1 MIKLI
6 NALGQE
12 KTLPITMHWRRVPLE
27 IEVPSQPLHGRD
39 GEVVTGKPRRRPR
52 AFTLEGSIYH
62 PDKSQIEQ
70 EADALL
76 AFLMQMPVKVYRQHY
91 HDRYLLAYPQGAA
104 QDWLDAGAELQL
116 KIPMVALDP
125 YWYGPEVTAN
135 VSGTQTIT
143 IDGNAP
149 AIPFIQTTG
158 SASSLTVTNQ
168 TTGKQVI
175 VSGASGVIRVDSVNH
190 VVTIDG
196 EERLDLVNDEWVLRG
211 FELVPGNNQISTNR
225 EIRMTY
231 RPRWL

>member
-1 MIKLI
+1 VIKLI

-62 PDKSQIEQ
+62 PNKSQIEQ
-70 EADALL
+70 NADALL

-125 YWYGPEVTAN
+125 YWYGPEVELTL
-135 VSGTQTIT
+135 SGTQTIT
-143 IDGNAP
+143 VAGNAP
-149 AIPFIQTTG
+149 AIPFIRTTG
-158 SASSLTVTNQ
+158 SASSLTVSNQ
-168 TTGKQVI
+168 TTGRQVV
-175 VSGASGVIRVDSVNH
+175 VSGASGVIGVDNVNH

-196 EERLDLVNDEWVLRG
+196 AERLDLVNDEWVLYG
-211 FELVPGNNQISTNR
+211 FELIPGDNLISTSAQ
-225 EIRMTY
+225 ITMTY
-231 RPRWL
+231 RPRW

>member
-1 MIKLI
+1 VIKLV

-39 GEVVTGKPRRRPR
+39 GEAVTGKPRRRPR
-52 AFTLEGSIYH
+52 AFTLDGSIYH

-76 AFLMQMPVKVYRQHY
+76 AFLMQMPVKVYRQHH
-91 HDRYLLAYPQGAA
+91 HDRYLMAYPQGAA

-125 YWYGPEVTAN
+125 YWYGPEVELTL
-135 VSGTQTIT
+135 SGTQTISV
-143 IDGNAP
+143 DGTDP
-149 AIPFIQTTG
+149 SIPFIRTTG
-158 SASSLTVTNQ
+158 SASSLTVSNQ
-168 TTGKQVI
+168 TTGKQVV

-196 EERLDLVNDEWVLRG
+196 EERLDLVNDEWVLYG
-211 FELVPGNNQISTNR
+211 FELMPGDNLISTNTQ
-225 EIRMTY
+225 ITMTY
-231 RPRWL
+231 RPRW

>member
-52 AFTLEGSIYH
+52 AFTLDGSIYH
-62 PDKSQIEQ
+62 PDKIQIEQ
-70 EADALL
+70 DADALL
-76 AFLMQMPVKVYRQHY
+76 TFLMQMPVKVYRQHY

-125 YWYGPEVTAN
+125 YWYGPEVTVN
-135 VSGTQTIT
+135 VSGTQIVTVEGT
-143 IDGNAP
+143 AP
-149 AIPFIQTTG
+149 TKPLMTAQ
-158 SASSLTVTNQ
+158 SSFSLHNEATNQ
-168 TTGKQVI
+168 TVAVTGSNIAVDNINVACQVG
-175 VSGASGVIRVDSVNH
+175 SDQ
-190 VVTIDG
+190 
-196 EERLDLVNDEWVLRG
+196 RLDLVNEDWLVLG
-211 FELVPGNNQISTNR
+211 FELVPGENR
-225 EIRMTY
+225 LATSAPVTLQY
-231 RPRWL
+231 RPRWY

>member
-27 IEVPSQPLHGRD
+27 IEIPSQPLHGRD

-62 PDKSQIEQ
+62 PNNSQIEQ
-70 EADALL
+70 DADALL
-76 AFLMQMPVKVYRQHY
+76 AFLMQMPVKVYRQHH
-91 HDRYLLAYPQGAA
+91 HDRYLMAYPQGAA
-104 QDWLDAGAELQL
+104 EDWLDAGAELSL

-125 YWYGPEVTAN
+125 YWYGPEVELTL
-135 VSGTQTIT
+135 SGTQTISV
-143 IDGNAP
+143 DGTDP
-149 AIPFIQTTG
+149 SIPFIRTTG
-158 SASSLTVTNQ
+158 SASSLTVSNQ
-168 TTGKQVI
+168 TTGKQVV

-196 EERLDLVNDEWVLRG
+196 EERLDLVNDEWVLYG
-211 FELVPGNNQISTNR
+211 FELMPGDNLISTNTQ
-225 EIRMTY
+225 ITMTY
-231 RPRWL
+231 RPRW

>member
-76 AFLMQMPVKVYRQHY
+76 AFLMQMPVKVYRQHH
-91 HDRYLLAYPQGAA
+91 HDRYLMAYPQGAA

-116 KIPMVALDP
+116 RIPMLALDP
-125 YWYGPEVTAN
+125 YWYGPKVEITL
-135 VSGTQTIT
+135 SGTQTISV
-143 IDGNAP
+143 DGTEP
-149 AIPFIQTTG
+149 SIPFIRTTG
-158 SASSLTVTNQ
+158 SASSLSVFNQ
-168 TTGKQVI
+168 TTGRQVV
-175 VSGASGVIRVDSVNH
+175 VSGAGGVIEVDSVNH

-196 EERLDLVNDEWVLRG
+196 EERLDLVNDEWVLYG
-211 FELVPGNNQISTNR
+211 FELMPGDNLISTSTQ
-225 EIRMTY
+225 ITMTY
-231 RPRWL
+231 RPRW

>member
-1 MIKLI
+1 MKKLN
-6 NALGQE
+6 NAFGQE
-12 KTLPITMHWRRVPLE
+12 KTLPIAMRWRRVPLE

-125 YWYGPEVTAN
+125 YWYGPEVELTL
-135 VSGTQTIT
+135 SGTQTIT
-143 IDGNAP
+143 VAGNAP
-149 AIPFIQTTG
+149 AIPFIRTTG
-158 SASSLTVTNQ
+158 SASGLTVSNQ
-168 TTGKQVI
+168 TTGRQVV
-175 VSGASGVIRVDSVNH
+175 VSGASGVIGVDNVNH

-196 EERLDLVNDEWVLRG
+196 AERLDLVNDEWVLYG
-211 FELVPGNNQISTNR
+211 FELIPGDNLISTSTQ
-225 EIRMTY
+225 ITMTY
-231 RPRWL
+231 RPRW

>member
-52 AFTLEGSIYH
+52 AFTLEGSTYH

-76 AFLMQMPVKVYRQHY
+76 AFLMQMPLKVYRQHH
-91 HDRYLLAYPQGAA
+91 HDRYLMAYPQGAA

-116 KIPMVALDP
+116 RIPVLALDP
-125 YWYGPEVTAN
+125 YWYGPEVELTL
-135 VSGTQTIT
+135 SGTQTISV
-143 IDGNAP
+143 DGTEP
-149 AIPFIQTTG
+149 SIPFIRTTG
-158 SASSLTVTNQ
+158 SASSLTVSNQ
-168 TTGKQVI
+168 TTGRQVV
-175 VSGASGVIRVDSVNH
+175 VSGASGVIGVDNVNH

-196 EERLDLVNDEWVLRG
+196 AERLDLVNDEWVLYG
-211 FELVPGNNQISTNR
+211 FELMPGDNLISTSTQ
-225 EIRMTY
+225 ITMTY
-231 RPRWL
+231 RPRW